1 MIFLNSF
8 LGADELSLAPFP
20 TDFGNATNVQIQN
33 GYFDDLYASYDTT
46 INVYKDIPTVW
57 DFDTV
62 LHAKYD
68 VNINGGNV
76 DFTFDTVT
84 QIVIKRRQQENS
96 KWITLYVQD
105 LDPTAEENIN
115 DQLQIAGQDVTAKNA
130 NYIYAAVP
138 LLNGIEG
145 NYSIARTID
154 PDDTSI
160 IYDYTPVSIKELL
173 LVDSEAIYHT
183 PIINGSVDIT
193 TNTATTF
200 ITTLNEKY
208 PTVVRNGLYYYDTIN
223 VTGIFLPTVE
233 DNCELLF
240 TDPIQMTIYNKA
252 FRDWLHNNHPKLLKD
267 ENGNI
272 WLVYIESGVSDSAY
286 ESNMSELREISFT
299 CDEIGDCEDEEVLWN
314 AGLIDES
321 VTAEYWNDQ
330 GVVI

>member
-20 TDFGNATNVQIQN
+20 TNFGNATEVQIKN

-46 INVYKDIPTVW
+46 INVYEDIPTVW

-62 LHAKYD
+62 LHSKYD

-84 QIVIKRRQQENS
+84 QIAIKRRQQENS
-96 KWITLYVQD
+96 KWITLYVQE
-105 LDPTAEENIN
+105 LDPTTGESIN

-130 NYIYAAVP
+130 NYVYAAVP
-138 LLNGIEG
+138 ILNGIEG

-240 TDPIQMTIYNKA
+240 TDPVQMTIYNKT
-252 FRDWLHNNHPKLLKD
+252 FKDWLHNNHPKLLKD

-321 VTAEYWNDQ
+321 VTEEYWND
-330 GVVI
+330 